1 MPAVPAEKNLPALP
15 KGLKRAL
22 KRLYATMDER
32 YLRSDPL
39 EYVRRYKTRSDIEVV
54 GFVASALAYG
64 NVRGIRNSIETVL
77 WRMQP
82 GPHKFIMQ
90 TPPAKM
96 LETFGD
102 FKHRFNSG
110 RDVAC
115 MLYFLRQAF
124 EKHKSLENL
133 FAAHYNSKD
142 TDIGPA
148 LTCFVEEMLSYDHAP
163 FYRGKNL
170 PKGAGVRRFFSSPK
184 DGSACKRLN
193 LFLRW
198 MIRSD
203 KLDLGVW
210 KKIPASKLILPLDTH
225 NMRVSQRLGLTRR
238 KTANWKTAAEITA
251 VFRTIDPRDP
261 VKFDFSLARPG
272 ILGMC
277 RREDC
282 AQCLLQNFCKGAK
295 SL

>member
-1 MPAVPAEKNLPALP
+1 MPSVPAEKNLPVLP
-15 KGLKRAL
+15 IGLKQAL
-22 KRLYATMDER
+22 ERLYTKMDDR

-39 EYVRRYKTRSDIEVV
+39 EYVRRYKNRGDIEIV
-54 GFVASALAYG
+54 GFIASALAYG
-64 NVRGIRNSIETVL
+64 NVRQIRNSIEAVL
-77 WRMQP
+77 WRMQL

-90 TPPAKM
+90 TPPKKM
-96 LETFGD
+96 LEIFGD
-102 FKHRFNSG
+102 FKHRFNTG
-110 RDVAC
+110 RDLAC

-124 EKHKSLENL
+124 EKHKSLEKL
-133 FAAHYNSKD
+133 FVAHYNAED
-142 TDIGPA
+142 TDIAPA
-148 LTCFVEEMLSYDHAP
+148 LRGFVEEMLAYDHTP
-163 FYRGKNL
+163 FYKGKSL
-170 PKGAGVRRFFSSPK
+170 RKDAGVRRFFSSPK

-225 NMRVSQRLGLTRR
+225 NMRVSQRLGLTKRR
-238 KTANWKTAAEITA
+238 TANWKTAADITA
-251 VFRTIDPRDP
+251 VFRAIDPGDP

-277 RREDC
+277 RHKDC
-282 AQCLLQNFCKGAK
+282 AQCLLGKFCIGAK
-295 SL
+295 SS